1 MSKNYI
7 LLSSLFLLGVAA
19 GAAVMYERGGGD
31 SRDEAQEIPS
41 QPEQAAAESAHPMA
55 GAFAVSRLSD
65 SERIEVIEEQLG
77 VLTQRIEELERGSA
91 ADDEDVNPGTV
102 VIDGQSN
109 VDTPVSRLNPAVT
122 ASNLINAG
130 VEQDLA
136 ADIVRRA
143 NEIDLKLLELRDRAS
158 REGYFGTDRYAREVA
173 ALREQSPSL
182 RDEIG
187 DDRYDSYLF
196 ATRQNNRVRAVSVM
210 MGSPAELAGMQDGD
224 MILSYD
230 NTRMFNWNEL
240 QAATALGERGE
251 YVNVAVLRNGQLHNL
266 WIPRGP
272 LGIRLGTVRVK
283 PRE

>member
-1 MSKNYI
+1 MSKTHI
-7 LLSSLFLLGVAA
+7 LLSALFLLGVAA
-19 GAAVMYERGGGD
+19 GAAVMYERGSGD
-31 SRDEAQEIPS
+31 SRDTPQEIPS
-41 QPEQAAAESAHPMA
+41 QRAQAAADSVHPMA
-55 GAFAVSRLSD
+55 GAFAVTRLSD
-65 SERIEVIEEQLG
+65 SERIEVIEEQLD
-77 VLTQRIEELERGSA
+77 VLTRRIEELERGNA
-91 ADDEDVNPGTV
+91 EDDEDGKPGTV

-122 ASNLINAG
+122 TSNLINAG

-230 NTRMFNWNEL
+230 NTRVFNWNEL
-240 QAATALGERGE
+240 QTATALGERGE
-251 YVNVAVLRNGQLHNL
+251 YVNVTVLRNGQLHNL

-283 PRE
+283 PQE